1 MWNKFPNPRDLDRER
16 FQRDL
21 EQPLPQREYVMYFT
35 PRSGSS
41 WVADVVGK
49 TRRLSIPGEAFN
61 PNFLPKMT
69 QSYNAANMEEYC
81 AILRRRRNTKGVF
94 GFQITHHQLAAVF
107 RSEDDFLTRFPSP
120 DCFWL
125 IRKDI
130 VLQAV
135 SLYKMQQTQ
144 IAHAPHATPEEILR
158 REALFTYDGKA
169 IRQWLQ
175 HILVAEIAT
184 EKMFARVGLA
194 PMRMSYEQNIKL
206 RSNQVTYVMEQHL
219 KLPSP
224 KIKPA
229 PSGHDKIATAANEN
243 FATRF
248 RADNAAFMQEV
259 EAKRAA
265 MLGKLHSYGPQAGA
279 EIAAPPPDTGATQKE
294 GRSLLH
300 MARNAA
306 NMWRR

>member
-1 MWNKFPNPRDLDRER
+1 
-16 FQRDL
+16 
-21 EQPLPQREYVMYFT
+21 
-35 PRSGSS
+35 
-41 WVADVVGK
+41 
-49 TRRLSIPGEAFN
+49 
-61 PNFLPKMT
+61 
-69 QSYNAANMEEYC
+69 
-81 AILRRRRNTKGVF
+81 
-94 GFQITHHQLAAVF
+94 
-107 RSEDDFLTRFPSP
+107 
-120 DCFWL
+120 
-125 IRKDI
+125 
-130 VLQAV
+130 
-135 SLYKMQQTQ
+135 LYKMQQTQ

-248 RADNAAFMQEV
+248 RAENAAFMQEV
-259 EAKRAA
+259 EAKRVA